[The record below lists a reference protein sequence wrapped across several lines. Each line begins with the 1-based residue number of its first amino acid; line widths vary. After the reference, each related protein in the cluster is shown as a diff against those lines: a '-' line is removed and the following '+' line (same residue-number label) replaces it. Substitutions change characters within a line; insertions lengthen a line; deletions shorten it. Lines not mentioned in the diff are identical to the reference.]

1 MSKILLQ
8 GKVFYYNKK
17 AYHIEDMMDAEFYNY
32 SNTLA
37 DDYKVEIYTV
47 NELFFTFIQQTLALE
62 KFIKDNHISEISI
75 KFSDFSTTCIALSA
89 AMKANISVNYNSFI
103 FKLCQYIVYLK
114 EIFYIFASTGYIA
127 LKTLPIKYISS
138 PDSSADIFSILRLNQ
153 EYQKLGFLMKNDNI
167 LFEFEN
173 LKSTLSKNKNISTN
187 VYNRFSRFEK
197 LIWIAKAFFN
207 GIRDLKD
214 IRVFIQTKINKYCA
228 FAACEYHSKRVVH
241 TAFYAQMINRYFS
254 FFKGKIYITG
264 KIIDRYAVIDSV
276 YAKKYNIKIY
286 NFPHG
291 VEYGFK
297 LPYGLV
303 GNVFFATSKIAADH
317 FNILYNTNKF
327 EYNEKIAKH
336 MFNRNYK
343 GTKKTEIIFFSEAH
357 EPNVNIEIINGL
369 KKILNPYNIDI
380 IVKPHPRE
388 NLKFYNNISNLKIIT
403 DFDYAI
409 TGNICI
415 ARRSTVLIEALYN
428 NSDANAIIINAN
440 DYAIYKNYPSLQDKD
455 INVFFS
461 IGELA
466 DYIIKSLEDSYAE

>member
-1 MSKILLQ
+1 MSKILLK

-17 AYHIEDMMDAEFYNY
+17 AYHIEDMMDVEFYNY

-62 KFIKDNHISEISI
+62 KFVKDNHVSEISI
-75 KFSDFSTTCIALSA
+75 KSSDYSTTCIAISA
-89 AMKANISVNYNSFI
+89 AMKANISVNYNPFI
-103 FKLCQYIVYLK
+103 FKLRQYAAYLK

-127 LKTLPIKYISS
+127 IKTLPIKYISP
-138 PDSSADIFSILRLNQ
+138 PDSSYNTFSILRLSQ
-153 EYQKLGFLMKNDNI
+153 EYQKMGFLIKRDDI
-167 LFEFEN
+167 IFDFEN

-187 VYNRFSRFEK
+187 VYNRFRCFEK
-197 LIWIAKAFFN
+197 LIWLAKAFFN
-207 GIRDLKD
+207 GIRDLND

-254 FFKGKIYITG
+254 LFKGKIYVTG
-264 KIIDRYAVIDSV
+264 KMIDRYAVIDSIF
-276 YAKKYNIKIY
+276 AKKYNIKIF

-303 GNVFFATSKIAADH
+303 GDVFFSTSKIAADH
-317 FNILYNTNKF
+317 FNVLYRTNKF
-327 EYNEKIAKH
+327 VYNKKITEH
-336 MFNRNYK
+336 MFDRNYK
-343 GTKKTEIIFFSEAH
+343 VAKKPEIIFFTEEH
-357 EPNVNIEIINGL
+357 EPNVNIEIINEL
-369 KKILNPYNIDI
+369 KRILNSYNINI
-380 IVKPHPRE
+380 NVKPHPRE
-388 NLKFYNNISNLKIIT
+388 NLKFYNNINNLKIIT
-403 DFDYAI
+403 NFDYAI

-428 NSDANAIIINAN
+428 NSNACAIITNTN
-440 DYAIYKNYPSLQDKD
+440 DYAIYKNYPSLQDKK
-455 INVFFS
+455 IHAFFN
-461 IGELA
+461 IEELA
-466 DYIIKSLEDSYAE
+466 DYIIKSLKDSHIE